1 MINVDLERFWQTFL
15 ASGADATL
23 LLHPN
28 DHPLDS
34 DLVETDADGW
44 ITAFH
49 HRPHPADRWFQNLV
63 NASLY
68 VVRKSSLRAWV
79 TKANG
84 MDFAGHLF
92 PAMLAEGAKLRAYNS
107 TEYIKDI
114 GTPER
119 YDYICA
125 ELAAGVVERSDLNT
139 PQRAI
144 FLDRDGTLI
153 KDVNGLTSPEQLEL
167 LPGAA
172 AAVREIN
179 HHGFRAVLIT
189 NQPVLAK
196 GFCTEADLAMIHKK
210 LETLLGREHAFLD
223 RLYYCPHHPEKGFAG
238 ERSDLK
244 IECDCRKPKPGMIMQ
259 AARDLN
265 LGLRASWL
273 IGDSTTDL
281 ETAKNAGVKSALVR
295 TGYAG
300 TDGKFSARPDVQA
313 DSVFDAVRE
322 ILDR

>member
-1 MINVDLERFWQTFL
+1 
-15 ASGADATL
+15 
-23 LLHPN
+23 
-28 DHPLDS
+28 
-34 DLVETDADGW
+34 
-44 ITAFH
+44 
-49 HRPHPADRWFQNLV
+49 
-63 NASLY
+63 
-68 VVRKSSLRAWV
+68 
-79 TKANG
+79 
-84 MDFAGHLF
+84 
-92 PAMLAEGAKLRAYNS
+92 
-107 TEYIKDI
+107 
-114 GTPER
+114 
-119 YDYICA
+119 
-125 ELAAGVVERSDLNT
+125 VERSDLNT

-238 ERSDLK
+238 ERTDLK